1 MSLDTVRSIG
11 EIIFRVREGV
21 GLEEGNACNGWLEH
35 AQKEEIVNWLKTNIL
50 ARLHNAYDNAVRD
63 ATGKDPRDVR
73 KEES

>member
-1 MSLDTVRSIG
+1 MSLDTVESIG

-21 GLEEGNACNGWLEH
+21 GLDDSSTCNGWLDH
-35 AQKEEIVNWLKTNIL
+35 APKEEIVNWLKTNIL

>member
-1 MSLDTVRSIG
+1 MGLDDSST
-11 EIIFRVREGV
+11 
-21 GLEEGNACNGWLEH
+21 CNGWLSH
-35 AQKEEIVNWLKTNIL
+35 APKEEIVNWLKTNIL